1 MIFSKDFKFEYFIED
16 AKGWAAMLDA
26 DDRIS
31 SYAFMGHSQGSLIAM
46 IAS

>member
-31 SYAFMGHSQGSLIAM
+31 SYSFIGHD
-46 IAS
+46 